1 MYPNGPTGSAEVASG
16 FGAQTKY
23 QFPDGGRGP
32 EVCERTCFASQNFRK
47 STKMPSVPSVSCL
60 LTQSQLNSLQRDQ
73 WEDGKQSGQG
83 AFWGHLSRIVWQAE
97 EAILRSERVTVRRA
111 EIQI

>member
-1 MYPNGPTGSAEVASG
+1 MAQLGQQKLRVGLEHRQSTSSRTGTEDQKYVSARVLRLKTSVN
-16 FGAQTKY
+16 
-23 QFPDGGRGP
+23 PLR
-32 EVCERTCFASQNFRK
+32 CR
-47 STKMPSVPSVSCL
+47 SVPSVSCL
-60 LTQSQLNSLQRDQ
+60 LTQSQLNSFQRDQ
-73 WEDGKQSGQG
+73 CEDGKQSGQG